1 MDVLTRY
8 GFTFEELN
16 YMLESNDDINK
27 LNESDIYE
35 KIDILGKVGCMS
47 DHIKN
52 IFICN
57 PYYLTRNSKEITKLI
72 NKLYEIGLNNLYIIF
87 DSNPYILNYNI
98 KDIDEII
105 SGFKK
110 KKINPYDIVNY
121 FNI

>member
-35 KIDILGKVGCMS
+35 KIDILGQVGCMS

-52 IFICN
+52 IF
-57 PYYLTRNSKEITKLI
+57 
-72 NKLYEIGLNNLYIIF
+72 LYESSFSWIRLSLLIQ
-87 DSNPYILNYNI
+87 
-98 KDIDEII
+98 K
-105 SGFKK
+105 
-110 KKINPYDIVNY
+110 
-121 FNI
+121 

>member
-1 MDVLTRY
+1 MDVLTKY
-8 GFTFEELN
+8 GFTLEELN

-57 PYYLTRNSKEITKLI
+57 PYYLTRNSKEINKLI
-72 NKLYEIGLNNLYIIF
+72 SKLYDVGLKNLNIIF
-87 DSNPYILNYNI
+87 DSNPYILNYSS
-98 KDIDEII
+98 KDIDEVI
-105 SGFKK
+105 STYKR
-110 KKINPYDIVNY
+110 KKINVSDIVNY